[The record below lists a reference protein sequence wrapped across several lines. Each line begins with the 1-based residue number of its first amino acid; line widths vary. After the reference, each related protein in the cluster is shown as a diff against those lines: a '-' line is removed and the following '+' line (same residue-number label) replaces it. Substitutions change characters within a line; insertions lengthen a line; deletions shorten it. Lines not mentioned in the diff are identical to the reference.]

1 MFYPFPKKIQYQPSQ
16 AKWSVQ
22 STHSIL
28 LIVGLDELKQ
38 QLGWTESQLAEQ
50 IDQLCKKAQAL
61 DIAVIFLSQSEPQ
74 QGMMQLGQSL
84 SIDPVQLMVAGKISS
99 MMKQMIQHTSSLVEQ
114 ICVVDDAVLTTTV
127 EQHIQSI
134 DVWTRQGIHHLNTA
148 TLTRLWS
155 LTAPKELIL
164 SDRGILLAVAEQ
176 LDLAPLD
183 LSPEVDLRDYGLDS
197 VAMVT
202 LIALWRANGANITY
216 EDFLT
221 HCTLEKL
228 VETLKK

>member
-22 STHSIL
+22 STHSVL
-28 LIVGLDELKQ
+28 LIVGLDELRQ
-38 QLGWTESQLAEQ
+38 QIRWTESQLAEQ
-50 IDQLCKKAQAL
+50 IDQLCKKAQSL
-61 DIAVIFLSQSEPQ
+61 DIPIIFLSQSEPQ
-74 QGMMQLGQSL
+74 HGMMQLGQYL
-84 SIDPVQLMVAGKISS
+84 SVADAQLMVAGKMSP
-99 MMKQMIQHTSSLVEQ
+99 MMKQMIQHASSMIEK
-114 ICVVDDAVLTTTV
+114 ICVMDDAVLTTTA
-127 EQHIQSI
+127 EQHIQSV
-134 DVWTRQGIHHLNTA
+134 DVWTEQGIHYMNTA
-148 TLTRLWS
+148 TLTRLWPLS
-155 LTAPKELIL
+155 APKELIL

-183 LSPEVDLRDYGLDS
+183 INPEADLRDYGLDS

-202 LIALWRANGANITY
+202 LIGLCRANGANITY
-216 EDFLT
+216 EAFLT

>member
-1 MFYPFPKKIQYQPSQ
+1 MFYAFPKKIQYQPTQ

-22 STHSIL
+22 STHSVL

-38 QLGWTESQLAEQ
+38 HIEWNGSRLAEQ

-61 DIAVIFLSQSEPQ
+61 DIPIIFLSQSEPQ
-74 QGMMQLGQSL
+74 HGMMQLGQYL
-84 SIDPVQLMVAGKISS
+84 SVAHAQLMVAGKMSP
-99 MMKQMIQHTSSLVEQ
+99 MMKQMIQHALSMIEQ
-114 ICVVDDAVLTTTV
+114 ICVVDDAVLMTTA
-127 EQHIQSI
+127 EQHIQSV
-134 DVWTRQGIHHLNTA
+134 DAWTGQGIHHINTA

-155 LTAPKELIL
+155 LSAPKELIL

-183 LSPEVDLRDYGLDS
+183 INPEVDLRDYGLDS

-202 LIALWRANGANITY
+202 LIALWRVNGANITY

-221 HCTLEKL
+221 HCTLEKI
-228 VETLKK
+228 VKTIKR